1 MKKYLLSEEQVKMLI
16 STLNGINVMGIE
28 QARRVSLAAA
38 ILDEMEEIEAE
49 NEEGE
54 RE

>member
-16 STLNGINVMGIE
+16 STLNVIKVMGIE